1 MVDMLT
7 LGTVA
12 WSIIIM
18 DVPPEKDLFCL
29 TNKHHRKMNTAA
41 KNFRTLSAYMILNK
55 YHWCLWKGIL
65 FLTHKTTVSNIYGGY
80 SRETTSSGLGT
91 FLLFLGLQSCN

>member
-18 DVPPEKDLFCL
+18 DVPQEKGLFCL
-29 TNKHHRKMNTAA
+29 TNNHYRKMYTAA
-41 KNFRTLSAYMILNK
+41 KIFRTLSAYMILNK
-55 YHWCLWKGIL
+55 CHWCLWNGIL
-65 FLTHKTTVSNIYGGY
+65 FLTHKTTVSNIYGRY
-80 SRETTSSGLGT
+80 SKVTMSSGLGP